1 MKYLG
6 FILLFATQ
14 IIYSQDNFLKVK
26 DSLYREDQFYFKFTY
41 HTFIGKKED
50 LASKS
55 IALGFNLGF
64 LRDFPINKKRTW
76 AIAPGFG
83 IGTSLRNNISATE
96 YVFIINNELQ
106 ENSDFKFS
114 YFNLELPVEIRW
126 RDSSPEKTSFLRVYS
141 GFKLSYL
148 YFFGLEN
155 IEKDYL
161 NKIQYGPYISIG
173 YNNWNL
179 YAYYGL
185 NSLFTNDFLSY
196 FNYDASVSEQ
206 VHDLKSIKQIQ
217 VGFIFYML

>member
-6 FILLFATQ
+6 FIILFATQ
-14 IIYSQDNFLKVK
+14 IIYSQDSFLKVK

-41 HTFIGKKED
+41 HSFIGKKED
-50 LASKS
+50 LVSKS

-83 IGTSLRNNISATE
+83 IGSSLGNNISATE
-96 YVFIINNELQ
+96 YVFFINNEFQ
-106 ENSDFKFS
+106 ESNDFKFS
-114 YFNLELPVEIRW
+114 YFNLELPLEIRW

-148 YFFGLEN
+148 YFFALEN
-155 IEKDYL
+155 IENDHL
-161 NKIQYGPYISIG
+161 NNIQYGPYISIG
-173 YNNWNL
+173 YNNWNF

-185 NSLFTNDFLSY
+185 NSLFANDFSSY
-196 FNYDASVSEQ
+196 ITGDFDQ

-217 VGFIFYML
+217 AGLIFYML